1 MRGGLALAAFEMA
14 AAAGVGVQ
22 LDSENTPELFG
33 EDQARYLIACSFDT
47 AEYLMTAASQAGVPI
62 ACVGRFSGETVRMG
76 RSEALLAELSA
87 LHAGALANHFA

>member
-22 LDSENTPELFG
+22 LDTETTPELFG

-47 AEYLMTAASQAGVPI
+47 AEFLMTAASQAGVPI